1 MELLLLSRRLSFQDI
16 KSPSRPAAG
25 AGGIDQGRPRPRPS
39 SRLAE
44 QPPCALPRIGPA
56 LDRDGR
62 TVLVGDERSQTAQLL
77 KN

>member
-25 AGGIDQGRPRPRPS
+25 GGGDRPRPPAAAPQQQVGRTTP
-39 SRLAE
+39 
-44 QPPCALPRIGPA
+44 LPRIGPA

-62 TVLVGDERSQTAQLL
+62 YS
-77 KN
+77 